1 MACFIDLREAAMEKQ
16 NITLTLPKDVLK
28 RVKVMAAER
37 GTSVSALMERL
48 LQDHLARHEGYEQ
61 AHQRQSALLTK
72 GFDLGT
78 KGKRTWRREEL
89 HER

>member
-1 MACFIDLREAAMEKQ
+1 MEKQ

>member
-1 MACFIDLREAAMEKQ
+1 MEKQ

-72 GFDLGT
+72 GFDLGM
-78 KGKRTWRREEL
+78 KGTRTWRREEL

>member
-1 MACFIDLREAAMEKQ
+1 MDKQ
-16 NITLTLPKDVLK
+16 NITLALPKDVLK
-28 RVKVMAAER
+28 RVKLMAAEK
-37 GTSVSALMERL
+37 GTSVSALMEGL

-61 AHQRQSALLTK
+61 AHQRQLAMLTK

-78 KGKRTWRREEL
+78 KGRQTWRREEL

>member
-1 MACFIDLREAAMEKQ
+1 MEKQ
-16 NITLTLPKDVLK
+16 NITLALPKGILK

-37 GTSVSALMERL
+37 GTSISAILERL
-48 LQDHLARHEGYEQ
+48 LQEHLARHEGYEQ
-61 AHQRQSALLTK
+61 AHQRQSALLRRE
-72 GFDLGT
+72 FDLGT